1 MGVFV
6 LGMHRSGTSSVTRL
20 IDLLGVPVGGPQ
32 LPPQPDNP
40 EGFWEVAPLMQLND
54 ELLALLGGAWD
65 SPPDLSPGWE
75 SAPELEGIRLR
86 AAEAFRA
93 AHPGASWVWKDP
105 RACLLLPFWRPVT
118 GSSDVAVI
126 VLRNPL
132 DVVHSLN
139 RRSGMSSAYGL
150 ALWERYM
157 RALHRDACGLPALVV
172 RYDDALDDPAGSAER
187 MRSFLVA
194 RGQLD
199 EAEPFDLDAASESV
213 RPELRHAHGSRADL
227 AAEGRVSPAQI
238 GVFDCFDAMVG
249 EHDSFSPSPIPPET
263 PWAGPLLAA
272 RSEVAGVETAS
283 PPSDA
288 IDRLDRELGSAEHGL
303 AERDAEAVALRASL
317 AAVRDALG
325 GTDIGR
331 AERVALRMARAIRR
345 VQHRRRAG

>member
-32 LPPQPDNP
+32 LPPQSDNP

-54 ELLALLGGAWD
+54 ELLAHLGGAWD
-65 SPPDLSPGWE
+65 VPPDPQPGWE
-75 SAPELEGIRLR
+75 SDAALDEMRER
-86 AAEAFRA
+86 AARVFHA
-93 AHPGASWVWKDP
+93 AHPGAGWVWKDP
-105 RACLLLPFWRPVT
+105 RACLLLRFWRPLT

-132 DVVHSLN
+132 DVAHSLN
-139 RRSGMSSAYGL
+139 RRSHMSTTYGMV
-150 ALWERYM
+150 LWERYM
-157 RALHRDACGLPALVV
+157 RVLSRDAGGLPALVV
-172 RYDDALDDPAGSAER
+172 RYDDALDDPTASAQQ
-187 MRSFLVA
+187 MREFLVA

-199 EAEPFDLDAASESV
+199 AAAPYDLEAV
-213 RPELRHAHGSRADL
+213 RAFLRADLRHAHRTRADL
-227 AAEGRVSPAQI
+227 DIDGRVSPAQR
-238 GVFDCFDAMVG
+238 GVFDCFDALAG
-249 EHDSFSPSPIPPET
+249 EHDSFAPAPLPPET

-283 PPSDA
+283 PTSDA
-288 IDRLDRELGSAEHGL
+288 IDRLERELGSAEHGL

-325 GTDIGR
+325 GTDIGL

>member
-20 IDLLGVPVGGPQ
+20 IDLLGVPVGEPR
-32 LPPQPDNP
+32 LAPQPDNP
-40 EGFWEVAPLMQLND
+40 AGFWEISSLMELND

-65 SPPDLSPGWE
+65 SPPELSPGWE
-75 SAPELEGIRLR
+75 SAPDLEGTCLR
-86 AAEAFRA
+86 ATEAFRA

-105 RACLLLPFWRPVT
+105 RACLLLPFWRPLT
-118 GSSDVAVI
+118 GSDDVAVI

-132 DVVHSLN
+132 DVMHSLN

-199 EAEPFDLDAASESV
+199 GAEPFDLDAASESV
-213 RPELRHAHGSRADL
+213 RPELRHAHRSRADL
-227 AAEGRVSPAQI
+227 AADGRASPAQI
-238 GVFDCFDAMVG
+238 GVFDCFDAMAG
-249 EHDSFSPSPIPPET
+249 EHDSFAPPPIPSET
-263 PWAGPLLAA
+263 PWVAPLLAA
-272 RSEVAGVETAS
+272 RAEATTNEQPS
-283 PPSDA
+283 PTSDA
-288 IDRLDRELGSAEHGL
+288 IDRLERELGSAEHGL

-317 AAVRDALG
+317 ADVREALG
-325 GTDIGR
+325 CTDIGR
-331 AERVALRMARAIRR
+331 VERAALRVARFVRR
-345 VQHRRRAG
+345 IPRSRRAG